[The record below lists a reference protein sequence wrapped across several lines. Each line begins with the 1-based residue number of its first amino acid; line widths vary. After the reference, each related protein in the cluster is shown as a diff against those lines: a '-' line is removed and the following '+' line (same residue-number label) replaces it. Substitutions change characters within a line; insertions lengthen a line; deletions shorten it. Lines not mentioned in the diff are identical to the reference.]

1 MRSAGRGVSAVHRS
15 EDLKLSIRWW
25 RPLATL
31 AALAVALLV
40 WTEDSEARLESELAF
55 AGASARNFTAPP
67 PFASEPVMLAALDH
81 VAAGTQSGSLGG
93 LFNRPGLLG
102 GFAAG
107 FLGAGLLG
115 LFFGHGLLGG
125 LNGVASFLGLI
136 FQLALVVMLCRV
148 IWTWWTGRN
157 LPAFMGLSPRQLA
170 DPYLRSRHE
179 LLPGA
184 ITPSA
189 DNVAIGGD
197 TATPVAAESAKRKQS
212 AACGEG

>member
-1 MRSAGRGVSAVHRS
+1 VSAVYRS
-15 EDLKLSIRWW
+15 EPNFPIHWW
-25 RPLATL
+25 RSLATI
-31 AALAVALLV
+31 AAMAVALLV
-40 WTEDSEARLESELAF
+40 WTEDSEARLESELSF
-55 AGASARNFTAPP
+55 AGASARIFTAPP
-67 PFASEPVMLAALDH
+67 PFASAPVVLAGLDH
-81 VAAGTQSGSLGG
+81 VAPGTQSGSLGG

-115 LFFGHGLLGG
+115 LFFGHGLFAG

-136 FQLALVVMLCRV
+136 FQLALVTMLCRV

-157 LPAFMGLSPRQLA
+157 LPAFAGLSPRQLA

-179 LLPGA
+179 LPPGGVIA
-184 ITPSA
+184 AS
-189 DNVAIGGD
+189 GD
-197 TATPVAAESAKRKQS
+197 EPEISSNAAAPVAADSTEPKQS